1 MIRVGIV
8 EDQEEYRQQLLSYLQ
23 TFQEKEGVVFQI
35 ETFHDGYDFV
45 ERYDSEF
52 DLLLM
57 DIHLPLIDGMSA
69 IEEIRKRDSDVFV
82 IFITSTAQYAVKGYD
97 VNAIGYILKPFNYY
111 SLSEYLKK
119 TIKRLKMKEDSFL
132 RIKAGQN
139 YYRVNQDAIQYVES
153 QGHKLIFKLTDQEL
167 ESIGVMRELEQQL
180 QPDRFLRIHRGFIV
194 NLRHITGIN
203 HSTVIVGEAELPIS
217 RGKRKLIMD
226 TLAKQWHV

>member
-23 TFQEKEGVVFQI
+23 TFQEKEGVVFQL

-119 TIKRLKMKEDSFL
+119 NNQATEDERRQFSAYQS
-132 RIKAGQN
+132 R
-139 YYRVNQDAIQYVES
+139 
-153 QGHKLIFKLTDQEL
+153 TEL
-167 ESIGVMRELEQQL
+167 LSRQSRCDSV
-180 QPDRFLRIHRGFIV
+180 
-194 NLRHITGIN
+194 
-203 HSTVIVGEAELPIS
+203 
-217 RGKRKLIMD
+217 RGKPR
-226 TLAKQWHV
+226 T